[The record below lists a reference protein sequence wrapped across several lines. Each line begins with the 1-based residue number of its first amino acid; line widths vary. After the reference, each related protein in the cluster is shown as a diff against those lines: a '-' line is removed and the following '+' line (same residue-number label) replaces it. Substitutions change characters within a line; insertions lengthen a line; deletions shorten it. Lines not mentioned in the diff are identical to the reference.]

1 MVIEKIKI
9 AIEFLH
15 NIFYGQYWFIPWGF
29 ILLIFAIKFGKDIP
43 KLIKSI
49 KNKNKGR

>member
-1 MVIEKIKI
+1 MFEKIKI
-9 AIEFLH
+9 ATDFLH
-15 NIFYGQYWFIPWGF
+15 GFFYGDYWFIPWGF
-29 ILLIFAIKFGKDIP
+29 ILLVLAIHFGKDIP